1 MDVGSLGAI
10 SLNEKDPTK
19 INFAIQQLLARN
31 SGAQINAVVAKS
43 SAYTLGPSD
52 FMVEVTGN
60 TPIAIPAAS
69 AAPGQIYCVKKVD
82 AAGTTTTIVGTVDG
96 VVNPTITV
104 QYEVMLI
111 QSSGAVW
118 DRIIKYTAPVS
129 IAGLLVNTNNLSDV
143 SNAATSRTN
152 LGLGTAAVLD
162 VGTTASKVVQLD
174 GSAKLPA
181 VDGSALTNLP
191 AQTGRLVAGTPLVL
205 NPYANSSTTTQAHGL
220 GAAPVYSHFILE
232 CLTADLNYSV
242 GDQLNRPTLQYNYVL
257 IEDATNLVL
266 VTGNLTPSLANKTTY
281 GIANITTSRWKLTVT
296 PYKLI

>member
-1 MDVGSLGAI
+1 MDVGSIGAI
-10 SLNEKDPTK
+10 SLNEKDQTK

-60 TPIAIPAAS
+60 TTITLPAAS
-69 AAPGQIYCVKKVD
+69 AAPGQLYCIKKMDSGNTV
-82 AAGTTTTIVGTVDG
+82 TIGGTVDG
-96 VVNPTITV
+96 SVNPTITV
-104 QYEVMLI
+104 QYEVWLV

-129 IAGLLVNTNNLSDV
+129 IAGLLLNTNNLSDV

-191 AQTGRLVAGTPLVL
+191 AQTGRLVAGTTLVK
-205 NPYANSSTTTQAHGL
+205 NPYALSTSTTQAHGL
-220 GAAPVYSHFILE
+220 GAIPVYVSWVWE

-242 GDQLNRPTLQYNYVL
+242 GDLVQGTLSGNPSSL
-257 IEDATNLVL
+257 TIDSTNLVL
-266 VTGNLTPSLANKTTY
+266 LSSNATPQLTNKTGLTL
-281 GIANITTSRWKLTVT
+281 ANITVANWKLTLT
-296 PYKLI
+296 PYKLT